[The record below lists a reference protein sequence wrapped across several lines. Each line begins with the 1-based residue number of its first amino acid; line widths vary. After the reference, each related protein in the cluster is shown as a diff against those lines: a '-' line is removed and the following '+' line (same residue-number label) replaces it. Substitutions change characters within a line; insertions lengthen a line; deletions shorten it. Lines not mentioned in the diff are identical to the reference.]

1 MDGELLRLSLHKHLA
16 ARQLSTEAVLRVEYV
31 PAVLPPTPKEEHPH
45 EDWVSAVAGLGGGGS
60 TGGSGDAIT
69 IASGC
74 YDGVVRLWRGG
85 EQAAAWAAHRGP
97 VTAAACVPSRTGD
110 GPMLLTAGQDCSVR
124 LWRGVEAAAGGGAAP
139 EPVALLKGHSDAV
152 AGAAVAPDGALAATG
167 GWDSRLLLW
176 RCGDAALAAAA
187 EEGGSDDEDAAAAQQ
202 KGGAKKR
209 KVGANGAAAAQHVE
223 APRAEL
229 AGHSQ
234 CVAGLAWPAAGA
246 AAGAVGG
253 VGGRVQAG
261 AACDGRCCLRRS
273 RSQALDRA
281 RRRATAYTP
290 PQPPTPASLACP
302 PSARRHAGQLLLGP
316 QRAGVGCGGG
326 GGARGAASQQG
337 VEGGIEI
344 GLCLVRGWCCCYY

>member
-1 MDGELLRLSLHKHLA
+1 MLAAEPPRPFDFLVDGELLRLSLHKHLA

-45 EDWVSAVAGLGGGGS
+45 EDWVAAVAGLGSSGS
-60 TGGSGDAIT
+60 TGGSGSGGDVP

-97 VTAAACVPSRTGD
+97 VTAAAAVPSRAGA
-110 GPMLLTAGQDCSVR
+110 GPLLLTTGQDCSAR
-124 LWRGVEAAAGGGAAP
+124 LWRGVAAAAAGGPTP
-139 EPVALLKGHSDAV
+139 EAVALLKGHTDAV

-176 RCGDAALAAAA
+176 RCGDAAVAAAEAAA
-187 EEGGSDDEDAAAAQQ
+187 EEGGSDDEAAAQQ
-202 KGGAKKR
+202 KGGKKR

-223 APRAEL
+223 APRTEL

-246 AAGAVGG
+246 PAVGEL
-253 VGGRVQAG
+253 GRAG
-261 AACDGRCCLRRS
+261 RSAACARVHRPPGLLSNRCLH
-273 RSQALDRA
+273 
-281 RRRATAYTP
+281 P
-290 PQPPTPASLACP
+290 
-302 PSARRHAGQLLLGP
+302 
-316 QRAGVGCGGG
+316 
-326 GGARGAASQQG
+326 
-337 VEGGIEI
+337 
-344 GLCLVRGWCCCYY
+344 